1 MRRSDVSGAARDR
14 SLTTWRTVL
23 TAVVC
28 LGLLA
33 GSAFAFLPG
42 LEHQR
47 LLGSWLI
54 LLANAVLPFLIW
66 VSHRITAR
74 HSGGDDQAR

>member
-1 MRRSDVSGAARDR
+1 MRGSGVSGAARDR
-14 SLTTWRTVL
+14 SLTTWRIVL

-28 LGLLA
+28 LSLLA
-33 GSAFAFLPG
+33 GCVFVFLPG

-54 LLANAVLPFLIW
+54 LLANAVLPLLIW

-74 HSGGDDQAR
+74 HRGGDEQAR

>member
-1 MRRSDVSGAARDR
+1 MSLH

-28 LGLLA
+28 LSLLA
-33 GSAFAFLPG
+33 GSVFAFLPG
-42 LEHQR
+42 LEDQR

-54 LLANAVLPFLIW
+54 LLANVVLVCLLW
-66 VSHRITAR
+66 VSFRITAR
-74 HSGGDDQAR
+74 RRGGDRQAR